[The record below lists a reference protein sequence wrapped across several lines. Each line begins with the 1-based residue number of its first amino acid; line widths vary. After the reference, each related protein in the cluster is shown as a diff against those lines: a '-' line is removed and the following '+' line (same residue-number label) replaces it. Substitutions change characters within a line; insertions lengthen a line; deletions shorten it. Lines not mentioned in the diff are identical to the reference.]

1 MPTEVILPRVD
12 MDMVTGRISHWF
24 VKPGASI
31 AKGAPLFEIETDK
44 AAMEIDAPAS
54 GRVQILVD
62 IGTQVPVG
70 STVGWILADDE
81 GDVAAVATDAAPVE
95 AEADQIADSSPA
107 TPEATAIPD
116 QSNVP
121 DGPTAVRATPLSRR
135 LAAMHGIDLG
145 DIAGSGP
152 NGRVQAADVEARIAD
167 LSTRPS
173 PAGQSG
179 TSGDLLNGTWL
190 RQGAGTPIVMI
201 HGFGSDLGGW
211 RPFIQGLPATLPI
224 YAVDLPG
231 HGGSSLGDSASL
243 AGFAQRVIVSLKA
256 AGISGGHVVGHSL
269 GGAVATL
276 VATDPAFAARSLF
289 LIAPGGLGPN
299 VNGTFIRQFAVAT
312 EEASIAIWM
321 RELVAEAGIITPALV
336 KATVKARA
344 ETNSVATLPLV
355 ANRLFP
361 EGTQG
366 ALVIDRLQ
374 SPEIPTSV
382 VFGRDDRIIP
392 AAHAERLG
400 GRVGVHLYRGV
411 GHLPH
416 YEIRDEIARLLL
428 QHIRAAG

>member
-62 IGTQVPVG
+62 IGAQVPVG
-70 STVGWILADDE
+70 STVGWILSDDE
-81 GDVAAVATDAAPVE
+81 GDVAAKVTEAAPVA
-95 AEADQIADSSPA
+95 AEADAVAETSPPAADRAVIADPSSAPA
-107 TPEATAIPD
+107 DPLAI
-116 QSNVP
+116 
-121 DGPTAVRATPLSRR
+121 RATPLSRR
-135 LAAMHGIDLG
+135 LAATHGIDLAG
-145 DIAGSGP
+145 ISGSGP
-152 NGRVQAADVEARIAD
+152 NGRIQAADVEARIAD
-167 LSTRPS
+167 LSTRPM
-173 PAGQSG
+173 PAVQSG
-179 TSGDLLNGTWL
+179 ASSDRLNGAWL
-190 RQGAGTPIVMI
+190 RQGEGTPIVMI
-201 HGFGSDLGGW
+201 HGFGADLGGW
-211 RPFIQGLPATLPI
+211 RPFVQGLPATLPI

-243 AGFAQRVIVSLKA
+243 AGFAQRVIASLKA
-256 AGISGGHVVGHSL
+256 EGIAGGHVVGHSL

-289 LIAPGGLGPN
+289 LISPGGLGPD

-321 RELVAEAGIITPALV
+321 RELVADAGIITPALV

-344 ETNSVATLPLV
+344 ESNSVATLPLV
-355 ANRLFP
+355 ASRLFP

-374 SPEIPTSV
+374 SPDIPTSV

-392 AAHAERLG
+392 AAHADRLG
-400 GRVGVHLYRGV
+400 GRVAVHLYRGV